1 MQIIMKLTVH
11 PAQRYAKM
19 RAHTATHLLHA
30 ELAQFF
36 PETKQAGS
44 LVDSDFLR
52 FDFYA
57 ERLLTPEELA
67 LLEKRINQLIYL
79 SADVEIKEMSIE
91 AASQLGAKM
100 FFEEKYGDQV
110 RVVRIKNVEI
120 PMSFSG
126 VSDESGFDQY
136 GDLLSIELCGG
147 THVANTREIGA
158 FTIVSQEAVASG
170 IKRITALTGHKVA
183 EKIENQTSLL
193 WNLAQTLEVKS
204 IAQLLEKANKVVKEF
219 ADARTKLEAM
229 EMKVMI
235 SVLHAQPHHATE
247 QFDIVMQVPADLN
260 FKALVGLAKERWS
273 GKNVLIGNE
282 QGNFLILT
290 KE

>member
-1 MQIIMKLTVH
+1 MKLTVN
-11 PAQRYAKM
+11 PSQRYAKM

-57 ERLLTPEELA
+57 DRLLTPQELA
-67 LLEKRINQLIYL
+67 MIEKRINQMIYL
-79 SADVEIKEMSIE
+79 AREVKVEEMSIE
-91 AASQLGAKM
+91 AAGKLGAKM
-100 FFEEKYGDQV
+100 FFEEKYGDVV
-110 RVVRIKNVEI
+110 RVVQIVN
-120 PMSFSG
+120 
-126 VSDESGFDQY
+126 DELPQEMQHDDNAEYFASY
-136 GDLLSIELCGG
+136 GEVLSIELCGG

-170 IKRITALTGHKVA
+170 IKRITAVTGHKVV
-183 EKIENQTSLL
+183 EKIENQTTLL

-219 ADARTKLEAM
+219 ADARAKLEAM

-235 SVLHAQPHHATE
+235 SVLHAQPHRATE

-282 QGNFLILT
+282 QGNFLILA